1 MVIFKEDPKNGH
13 VGVEPIASMS
23 WNKQRVLE
31 TKEIQ
36 TDPGRLGRT
45 LRRIIPGDSA
55 IAGVSGVNTPDT
67 PVGSLGRSKY
77 ALKNKKVDQDKV
89 QVQDGHLEETIC
101 LKLATYLMIMNVWRC
116 A

>member
-1 MVIFKEDPKNGH
+1 MLTKVIFKEDPKNGH
-13 VGVEPIASMS
+13 VGIEPIASMS
-23 WNKQRVLE
+23 WIKQRVIE

-89 QVQDGHLEETIC
+89 QVQDDPSRKISFE
-101 LKLATYLMIMNVWRC
+101 
-116 A
+116 